1 MDVLAACADGRG
13 RLVPHTVEEAAM
25 STNNSEPNW
34 KARSIA
40 LFAMVLAVVGGLS
53 LFNKPNLDTEPATA
67 VAANCS
73 EFVANAHKLFDQG
86 DTATLRGTFA
96 PGDHVHLAI
105 DFKGAGY
112 SWDATGVLGKEPK
125 LTRSGWFGWYDYTM
139 NTKTTL
145 TPSRTLISAESHG
158 KITAFARLEVELDV
172 ATAGDG
178 TLTIK
183 KTGSAPALISPKV
196 AIASCKASK
205 QAPTIARGLS
215 S

>member
-1 MDVLAACADGRG
+1 
-13 RLVPHTVEEAAM
+13 M
-25 STNNSEPNW
+25 STNHPERAW

-40 LFAMVLAVVGGLS
+40 LLAMVLAVAGGLS
-53 LFNKPNLDTEPATA
+53 LFNKANDGTEPATTA

-73 EFVANAHKLFDQG
+73 EFEANARKLFDRGG
-86 DTATLRGTFA
+86 DTATLSGTFA

-105 DFKGAGY
+105 DFNGAGY
-112 SWDATGVLGKEPK
+112 SWDSTGVLGKEPK
-125 LTRSGWFGWYDYTM
+125 LTRSRWFGWYDYTM

-183 KTGSAPALISPKV
+183 KTSNGILPISPRV
-196 AIASCKASK
+196 VIASCKPSN
-205 QAPTIARGLS
+205 QTPTITRQLS

>member
-1 MDVLAACADGRG
+1 MLAAYADERV
-13 RLVPHTVEEAAM
+13 RFAPTPSEEAIL
-25 STNNSEPNW
+25 TNSSETNW
-34 KARSIA
+34 KVRVIA
-40 LFAMVLAVVGGLS
+40 VFAMVIAVVGGLS
-53 LFNKPNLDTEPATA
+53 WFNKANDDTDPAIA
-67 VAANCS
+67 FSANCS
-73 EFVANAHKLFDQG
+73 EFVANAQKLFDQG

-105 DFKGAGY
+105 DFNGAGY

-125 LTRSGWFGWYDYTM
+125 FSRSGWFGWYDYTM

-145 TPSRTLISAESHG
+145 TPSRTLISAESRG
-158 KITAFARLEVELDV
+158 KITAVSARLEVELDV

-183 KTGSAPALISPKV
+183 KTGSAPALISPRV
-196 AIASCKASK
+196 AIASCKAAK

>member
-1 MDVLAACADGRG
+1 M
-13 RLVPHTVEEAAM
+13 
-25 STNNSEPNW
+25 
-34 KARSIA
+34 
-40 LFAMVLAVVGGLS
+40 
-53 LFNKPNLDTEPATA
+53 
-67 VAANCS
+67 
-73 EFVANAHKLFDQG
+73 
-86 DTATLRGTFA
+86 
-96 PGDHVHLAI
+96 HLAI
-105 DFKGAGY
+105 DFNGAGY

-158 KITAFARLEVELDV
+158 KITAVSARLEVELDV

-183 KTGSAPALISPKV
+183 KTGSAPALISPRV

-205 QAPTIARGLS
+205 QAPTITRGLS